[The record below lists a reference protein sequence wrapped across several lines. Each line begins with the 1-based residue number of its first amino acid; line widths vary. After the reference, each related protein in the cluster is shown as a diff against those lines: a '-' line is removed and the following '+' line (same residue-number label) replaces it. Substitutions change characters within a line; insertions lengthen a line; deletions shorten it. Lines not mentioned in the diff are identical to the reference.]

1 MGDVRWKAPFTVAE
15 RIKRKKDCMGDVR
28 WMAPFILAERVKRKK
43 DCMGDV
49 RWKSELSQLP
59 NKPLT
64 VSLLIRRK
72 MHPPPLPP
80 PTPP

>member
-1 MGDVRWKAPFTVAE
+1 
-15 RIKRKKDCMGDVR
+15 MGDVR
-28 WMAPFILAERVKRKK
+28 WMAPFIVAERVKRKK
-43 DCMGDV
+43 DCMDDV

-72 MHPPPLPP
+72 MHPLPHHLETLFTSLGKGNYCAKMYP
-80 PTPP
+80 ATQRQKH